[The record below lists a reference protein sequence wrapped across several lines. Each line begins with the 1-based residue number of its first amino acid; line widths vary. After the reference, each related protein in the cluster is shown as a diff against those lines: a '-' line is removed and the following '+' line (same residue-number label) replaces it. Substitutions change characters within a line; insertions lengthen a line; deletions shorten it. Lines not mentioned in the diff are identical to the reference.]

1 MGVALVVT
9 TTGDANDCNVFLPS
23 MMRPSGNVKGACR
36 FGCIGS
42 DDSVVESF
50 VLIRAVVVVVVVVV
64 EAVVV
69 AVAVEVDGGTVVVV
83 TFESII
89 VVPVVVVVVSV
100 VCCGRRAERSIFW

>member
-23 MMRPSGNVKGACR
+23 MMRPSGNVKSARR

-69 AVAVEVDGGTVVVV
+69 AVAVEVDGGTVVV

-89 VVPVVVVVVSV
+89 VVLDVVVVSV
-100 VCCGRRAERSIFW
+100 VCCGRCAERSIFW

>member
-1 MGVALVVT
+1 MGVAPVVT
-9 TTGDANDCNVFLPS
+9 TTGEANDCNVFLPS
-23 MMRPSGNVKGACR
+23 MMRPSGNVKGARR

-50 VLIRAVVVVVVVVV
+50 VLIRAVVVVVVVV

-69 AVAVEVDGGTVVVV
+69 AVAVEDDGGTVVV

-89 VVPVVVVVVSV
+89 VVLDVVVVSV
-100 VCCGRRAERSIFW
+100 VCCGRCAERSIFW

>member
-9 TTGDANDCNVFLPS
+9 TTGEAKDCNVFLPS
-23 MMRPSGNVKGACR
+23 MMRPSGNVKSAR
-36 FGCIGS
+36 RVGCIGS

-64 EAVVV
+64 VEAVVV
-69 AVAVEVDGGTVVVV
+69 AVAVEVDGGTVVV

-89 VVPVVVVVVSV
+89 VVLDVVVVSV
-100 VCCGRRAERSIFW
+100 VCCGRCAERSIFW